1 MQAGKDP
8 ACASRPGAWPDPSVT
23 GVDMRECLTSLAIN
37 QVLRQGMAA
46 YFLAKA
52 PLTAAL
58 HYLLALAAVLF
69 VIWPKSQ
76 YLRVGSPPLTF
87 SILAIVAT
95 LIMAYLGF
103 SYGAGRPAEEMP
115 PPSRAW
121 LVEVRAGPSGAV
133 VGFTVLTMAHTLFF
147 IILALPLLISAA
159 HVSGITPQ
167 NFGRALLLMVTCT
180 LAYRWM
186 GLLAFCVWEEQEFMR
201 YVVARVAFVVFV
213 LGSAFFLPP
222 MNPLLG
228 LISMSFGEEL
238 GQMAQVFG
246 QQLSYATVSLI
257 IHLLLL
263 LGAYIMVLML
273 LQRWLQS
280 PSGRAPSGEEGGL
293 PDRRGS

>member
-1 MQAGKDP
+1 MAG
-8 ACASRPGAWPDPSVT
+8 
-23 GVDMRECLTSLAIN
+23 
-37 QVLRQGMAA
+37 
-46 YFLAKA
+46 YFLSTP

-121 LVEVRAGPSGAV
+121 LVELRARPGSAV
-133 VGFTVLTMAHTLFF
+133 IGLTAVAMAHTLFF
-147 IILALPLLISAA
+147 IVLALPLLISAA
-159 HVSGITPQ
+159 HVSGITVQ
-167 NFGRALLLMVTCT
+167 NFGRALLLMATCT

-186 GLLAFCVWEEQEFMR
+186 GMLVFCVWEQQEFVR
-201 YVVARVAFVVFV
+201 YVVARMAFVALV

-222 MNPLLG
+222 LNPLLG

-238 GQMAQVFG
+238 GQVAQVFG
-246 QQLSYATVSLI
+246 QQLTYATASLI

-263 LGAYIMVLML
+263 LGTYIMVIKFLR
-273 LQRWLQS
+273 RWL
-280 PSGRAPSGEEGGL
+280 
-293 PDRRGS
+293 

>member
-1 MQAGKDP
+1 
-8 ACASRPGAWPDPSVT
+8 
-23 GVDMRECLTSLAIN
+23 MRRCLARLTTN
-37 QVLRQGMAA
+37 PVLRQGMAS
-46 YFLAKA
+46 YFLSKS

-87 SILAIVAT
+87 SILAITAT

-103 SYGAGRPAEEMP
+103 SYGAGRPAEELP
-115 PPSRAW
+115 PQSRAW
-121 LVEVRAGPSGAV
+121 LVELRTGPGGAV
-133 VGFTVLTMAHTLFF
+133 VGFTVLAMAHTLFF

-186 GLLAFCVWEEQEFMR
+186 GMLAFCVWEEQEFMR
-201 YVVARVAFVVFV
+201 YVMARVGFVVFV

-222 MNPLLG
+222 VNPLLG

-238 GQMAQVFG
+238 GQVAQVFG
-246 QQLSYATVSLI
+246 QQFSYATVSLI

-263 LGAYIMVLML
+263 LGAYIMVVML
-273 LQRWLQS
+273 LQRWLRS
-280 PSGRAPSGEEGGL
+280 PSGRGSPGKEGGVT
-293 PDRRGS
+293 DRGAHE

>member
-1 MQAGKDP
+1 MI
-8 ACASRPGAWPDPSVT
+8 
-23 GVDMRECLTSLAIN
+23 GVDMRGCLASLTSN
-37 QVLRQGMAA
+37 PVLRQGMAN
-46 YFLAKA
+46 YFLSKA

-87 SILAIVAT
+87 SILAIMAT

-103 SYGAGRPAEEMP
+103 SYGAGRPAEEMLLQ
-115 PPSRAW
+115 SRAW
-121 LVEVRAGPSGAV
+121 LVELRTGAGGAV
-133 VGFTVLTMAHTLFF
+133 VGFSVLAMAHTLFF
-147 IILALPLLISAA
+147 IVLALPLLISAA

-186 GLLAFCVWEEQEFMR
+186 GMLAFCVWEEQEFMR
-201 YVVARVAFVVFV
+201 YVMARVAFVVFV

-222 MNPLLG
+222 LNPLLG

-238 GQMAQVFG
+238 GQVAQVFG
-246 QQLSYATVSLI
+246 QQVSYATVSLI

-263 LGAYIMVLML
+263 LGAYIMVVRL

-280 PSGRAPSGEEGGL
+280 SSGRASPGKEGGL
-293 PDRRGS
+293 TEGGAHD